1 MIVIVTINSIVIVSI
16 INFFTTTDTNVATYH
31 FSYHRVIL
39 TITNNIYWPCLYV
52 TTITVL
58 CIMVNIIIII
68 IITYHLSVITIITFT
83 AILSGNI
90 LDYIYHHQKN
100 ISKNIQRTRLG
111 FSLSCNVYFSIQ
123 TYRINEKI
131 YIYRLMILRHSHIH
145 LLFWTQIS
153 PFSSW

>member
-16 INFFTTTDTNVATYH
+16 INIFTTTDTNVATYH

-68 IITYHLSVITIITFT
+68 IITYYHLSVITIITFT

-90 LDYIYHHQKN
+90 LEYIYHHQKN

-131 YIYRLMILRHSHIH
+131 YIPADDSKTFSHSPS
-145 LLFWTQIS
+145 LLDTD
-153 PFSSW
+153 